1 MRAFLTGHY
10 THSLSIY
17 SDSRTLSH
25 PHPHPTP
32 RTRFFGFGSGAAAPA
47 KEEVKQEKKKKG
59 DDLKVIELEGGELP
73 ASTATVEGNV
83 KVTTTLQVLCSL
95 FIVLHNRV
103 LTTVDRMFSLWGFI
117 QPLSLS

>member
-1 MRAFLTGHY
+1 VPFSPATTR
-10 THSLSIY
+10 THSPSIPTPER
-17 SDSRTLSH
+17 SLTLTLT
-25 PHPHPTP
+25 PPP